1 MSSAASKAATVTTT
15 AAAKAA
21 AVTATVA
28 SQAAGSALTSA
39 KVGYTNASAAVL
51 TVLQPL
57 LTYVEA
63 NPHVVAGVAALLF
76 IPFILQLVNGK
87 IQKSAWAYRALFVVT
102 FVLNVVSVSVPGRF
116 DSMAVVDKKTGKVV
130 AYPWETL
137 FAPAGWAFAIWGV
150 IYVGELLLTTHVAVL
165 GKPVVALKKAATFW
179 AAGNLFQSLWCG
191 VFRPRF
197 KDTLWL
203 PMLCLAAGSASLL
216 GAHNE
221 ITKTIYPWSSVWEK
235 AGLVLMRSPI
245 SLHATWLTAASLLN
259 LNGWA
264 AVAQTSVATQTA
276 VAFFSSYLAAA
287 AGTFFSVTRGDPLI
301 AFTVAWAL
309 AALSARTLE
318 DGKARIKGGKKGAAP
333 LAVIESLALT
343 EKVLSRAMVVL
354 GVAAPTL
361 ARNLF

>member
-1 MSSAASKAATVTTT
+1 
-15 AAAKAA
+15 
-21 AVTATVA
+21 
-28 SQAAGSALTSA
+28 
-39 KVGYTNASAAVL
+39 
-51 TVLQPL
+51 
-57 LTYVEA
+57 
-63 NPHVVAGVAALLF
+63 
-76 IPFILQLVNGK
+76 
-87 IQKSAWAYRALFVVT
+87 LFVVA
-102 FVLNVVSVSVPGRF
+102 FVLNLVTVSVPGRF
-116 DSMAVVDKKTGKVV
+116 DSMAVVDKKTGKVT

-150 IYVGELLLTTHVAVL
+150 IYLGEMLLTTYVAAV

-203 PMLCLAAGSASLL
+203 PALCLAAGSASLL

-235 AGLVLMRSPI
+235 LGLILLRSPI
-245 SLHATWLTAASLLN
+245 SLHATWLTAAALLN

-264 AVAQTSVATQTA
+264 AVSKTSVATQTA
-276 VAFFSSYLAAA
+276 VAFFSAYLAAA

-309 AALSARTLE
+309 AALSTRTLQ

-333 LAVIESLALT
+333 LAVVESLALT